1 MDNINKGMLIVI
13 SSPSGAGKTS
23 ICKKLLEIDDKI
35 QPSISVTTREP
46 RKNEINGIDYIF
58 TTIED
63 FKKKISND
71 EFLEYADVFNNKYG
85 TLISSTKLLSDKG
98 YDVLFDIDWQG
109 TQQLSQV
116 EENILTIFILPPSK
130 EEIEKR
136 LKKRETENSK
146 NSNIVKDR
154 MLKFEDEL
162 SHWKEYDYVVTNDN
176 FDNCVLEITNI
187 INVERIKR
195 ANKKSII
202 TENDNLGWIVCNFA

>member
-1 MDNINKGMLIVI
+1 
-13 SSPSGAGKTS
+13 
-23 ICKKLLEIDDKI
+23 
-35 QPSISVTTREP
+35 VTTRKP

-58 TTIED
+58 TTVED
-63 FKKKISND
+63 FKKKISNN

-85 TLISSTKLLSDKG
+85 TLISSTKLLADKG

-130 EEIEKR
+130 KEIEKR
-136 LKKRETENSK
+136 LKKRESENLE

-176 FDNCVLEITNI
+176 FDNCVKEIANI

-202 TENDNLGWIVCNFA
+202 TKIRDLKD

>member
-1 MDNINKGMLIVI
+1 MNNIIKGMLIVI

-35 QPSISVTTREP
+35 KPSVSVTTREP
-46 RKNEINGIDYIF
+46 RSNEINGVDYIF

-63 FKKKISND
+63 FKIKISND

-85 TLISSTKLLSDKG
+85 TLINSTKLLADKG

-136 LKKRETENSK
+136 LKKRESENSK
-146 NSNIVKDR
+146 NSDIVKDR
-154 MLKFEDEL
+154 MLRFEDEL

-187 INVERIKR
+187 INVERKKR
-195 ANKKSII
+195 TIKKSILTKI
-202 TENDNLGWIVCNFA
+202 RDLKD

>member
-35 QPSISVTTREP
+35 RPSVSVTTREP
-46 RKNEINGIDYIF
+46 RRSEINGVDYIF

-63 FKKKISND
+63 FKKKISNG

-85 TLISSTKLLSDKG
+85 TLVNSTKLLADKG

-116 EENILTIFILPPSK
+116 AENILTIFILPPSK

-136 LKKRETENSK
+136 LKKRESENSE
-146 NSNIVKDR
+146 NNDIVKDR

-162 SHWKEYDYVVTNDN
+162 SHWKEYDYVVTNDD
-176 FDNCVLEITNI
+176 FDNCILEITNI

-195 ANKKSII
+195 TNNKSVLTKIR
-202 TENDNLGWIVCNFA
+202 DLKD

>member
-1 MDNINKGMLIVI
+1 MDSEYKGMLIVI

-35 QPSISVTTREP
+35 KPSSSVTTREP
-46 RKNEINGIDYIF
+46 RNNEVNGVDYIF

-63 FKKKISND
+63 FKKKISKG

-85 TLISSTKLLSDKG
+85 TLINSTRLLSDKG

-116 EENILTIFILPPSK
+116 DENILTIFILPPSK

-136 LKKRETENSK
+136 LKKREAENSK
-146 NSNIVKDR
+146 NTDIVKDR

-162 SHWKEYDYVVTNDN
+162 SHWKEYDYVVTNDD
-176 FDNCVLEITNI
+176 FDNCILEITSI
-187 INVERIKR
+187 INVERKKR
-195 ANKKSII
+195 ANKKLILTKI
-202 TENDNLGWIVCNFA
+202 RDLKD

>member
-1 MDNINKGMLIVI
+1 MMGNINKGMLIVI

-35 QPSISVTTREP
+35 KPSVSVTTREP
-46 RKNEINGIDYIF
+46 RRNEINGVDYIF

-63 FKKKISND
+63 FKKKISNS

-85 TLISSTKLLSDKG
+85 TLISSTKLLADKG

-109 TQQLSQV
+109 TQQLSQF

-130 EEIEKR
+130 KEIEKR
-136 LKKRETENSK
+136 LNKREAENSE
-146 NSNIVKDR
+146 NSDLVKER
-154 MLKFEDEL
+154 MLRFEDEL

-176 FDNCVLEITNI
+176 FDNCVLEIINI
-187 INVERIKR
+187 ISVERKKR

-202 TENDNLGWIVCNFA
+202 KKIRDLKD

>member
-1 MDNINKGMLIVI
+1 MGNINKGMLIVI

-35 QPSISVTTREP
+35 KPSVSVTTREP
-46 RKNEINGIDYIF
+46 RRNEINGVDYIF

-63 FKKKISND
+63 FKKKISNS

-85 TLISSTKLLSDKG
+85 TLISSTKLLADKG

-136 LKKRETENSK
+136 LKKRESENFE

-176 FDNCVLEITNI
+176 FDNCVKEIANI

-202 TENDNLGWIVCNFA
+202 TKIRDLRD

>member
-1 MDNINKGMLIVI
+1 MDNINKGILIVI

-35 QPSISVTTREP
+35 KPSVSVTTREP
-46 RKNEINGIDYIF
+46 RRSEINGVDYIF

-85 TLISSTKLLSDKG
+85 TLINSTKLLADKG

-136 LKKRETENSK
+136 LKKRESENSK
-146 NSNIVKDR
+146 NSDIVKDR
-154 MLKFEDEL
+154 MLRFEDEL

-187 INVERIKR
+187 INVERKKR
-195 ANKKSII
+195 TIKKSILTKI
-202 TENDNLGWIVCNFA
+202 RDLKD

>member
-63 FKKKISND
+63 FRKKISND

-187 INVERIKR
+187 INVERKKR
-195 ANKKSII
+195 ANKKTILTKI
-202 TENDNLGWIVCNFA
+202 RDLKD